1 MNLILGI
8 QRLGFDKRPDL
19 PTPDP
24 HGFPTPKHPS
34 HLRADL
40 HESQPKTTQSRAA
53 QLLLPPQGVSELV
66 AIRLALLLLGQT
78 IKLPIGKVN
87 GIEQDRSMAVE
98 VMVLCILAK
107 LASILSTYMLGTLWQ

>member
-1 MNLILGI
+1 VAV
-8 QRLGFDKRPDL
+8 GFDKRPDL

-24 HGFPTPKHPS
+24 QGFPKPKHPS
-34 HLRADL
+34 DLRADP

-53 QLLLPPQGVSELV
+53 QLLLPPQGVSELL
-66 AIRLALLLLGQT
+66 AIRLALLFLGQT

-98 VMVLCILAK
+98 VMALCILSK
-107 LASILSTYMLGTLWQ
+107 LASILST